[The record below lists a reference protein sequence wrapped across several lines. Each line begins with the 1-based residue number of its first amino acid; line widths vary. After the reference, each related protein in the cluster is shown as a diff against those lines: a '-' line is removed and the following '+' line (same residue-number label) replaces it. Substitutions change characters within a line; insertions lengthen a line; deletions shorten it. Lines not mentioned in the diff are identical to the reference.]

1 VESILANIL
10 LFISF
15 NPVLHHI
22 NAIDFNVCIANSV
35 PRPVMLQPPLA
46 FLLCCF
52 ELERMAHRDDA
63 YFGRFQGCR
72 NVVVWGITGTAGDQ
86 VGPLRC
92 N

>member
-1 VESILANIL
+1 
-10 LFISF
+10 
-15 NPVLHHI
+15 
-22 NAIDFNVCIANSV
+22 
-35 PRPVMLQPPLA
+35 
-46 FLLCCF
+46 
-52 ELERMAHRDDA
+52 MAHRDDA